1 MNEGGKTMRKDDLAK
16 FVSERAGITAKAG
29 GEAVDAVFEG
39 IASGLQKGGP
49 ISIMGFGSF
58 KVVARAAR
66 EGRNPRTGE
75 KIQIPASK
83 TVKFTP
89 GKSLKKQVQ

>member
-16 FVSERAGITAKAG
+16 WVSERAGITAKAA
-29 GEAVDAVFEG
+29 GEAIDAVFEG
-39 IASGLQKGGP
+39 ISSGLKKGDP

-58 KVVARAAR
+58 KVVERAAR

-83 TVKFTP
+83 AVKFTP
-89 GKSLKKQVQ
+89 GASLKKQVQ